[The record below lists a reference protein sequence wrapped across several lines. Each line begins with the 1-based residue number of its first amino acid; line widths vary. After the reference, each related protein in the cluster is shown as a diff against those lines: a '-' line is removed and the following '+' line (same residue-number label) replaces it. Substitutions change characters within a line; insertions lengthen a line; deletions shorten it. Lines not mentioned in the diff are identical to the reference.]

1 MTNKEKL
8 QILRDR
14 EERAYELLR
23 KLEPTD
29 PAFGTCLDNSYRCMY
44 VRSEIVMAD
53 VDESLCGEG
62 VGPAPEAEQE
72 ITDIREAHELP
83 EEGTDACDP
92 APAQEPETE
101 QPKPEEGTDACDPA
115 PAQEPETKPETE
127 QPKPEA
133 KEEAAAPATN
143 DAPQLTKEDM
153 VNRLTPI
160 SLSHPN
166 VVQRAMAEMGFSKLS
181 QIPAERY
188 GELLDKVEEAVR
200 CRQYATPRPPLA
212 RVHAVGAAQ

>member
-29 PAFGTCLDNSYRCMY
+29 PAFGTCLDNSHRCMY
-44 VRSEIVMAD
+44 VQSEIVTAD

-101 QPKPEEGTDACDPA
+101 QPKPE
-115 PAQEPETKPETE
+115 
-127 QPKPEA
+127 A

-143 DAPQLTKEDM
+143 DAPQLTQVEVRD
-153 VNRLTPI
+153 RLSAASI
-160 SLSHPN
+160 KHGSK
-166 VVQRAMAEMGFSKLS
+166 VVTGAMAEMGFNKLS
-181 QIPAERY
+181 QIPEERY

-200 CRQYATPRPPLA
+200 CRQ
-212 RVHAVGAAQ
+212 

>member
-8 QILRDR
+8 QILLDR

-29 PAFGTCLDNSYRCMY
+29 PAFGTCLDNSHRCMY

-53 VDESLCGEG
+53 ADESQCGEG
-62 VGPAPEAEQE
+62 VWPAPEADQE

-101 QPKPEEGTDACDPA
+101 QPKPE
-115 PAQEPETKPETE
+115 
-127 QPKPEA
+127 A

-143 DAPQLTKEDM
+143 DAPQLTKADM

-188 GELLDKVEEAVR
+188 GELLGKVEEAVR
-200 CRQYATPRPPLA
+200 CRQ
-212 RVHAVGAAQ
+212 

>member
-8 QILRDR
+8 QILLDR

-29 PAFGTCLDNSYRCMY
+29 PAFGTCLDNSHRCMY

-62 VGPAPEAEQE
+62 VGPAPEADQE
-72 ITDIREAHELP
+72 P
-83 EEGTDACDP
+83 
-92 APAQEPETE
+92 EPETE
-101 QPKPEEGTDACDPA
+101 V
-115 PAQEPETKPETE
+115 E

-143 DAPQLTKEDM
+143 DAPQLTRVEVRD
-153 VNRLTPI
+153 RLSAVSI
-160 SLSHPN
+160 KHGSD
-166 VVQRAMAEMGFSKLS
+166 VVTRAMAELGFVKLS

-200 CRQYATPRPPLA
+200 CRQ
-212 RVHAVGAAQ
+212 

>member
-8 QILRDR
+8 QILLDR

-29 PAFGTCLDNSYRCMY
+29 PAFGTCLDNSHRCMY

-53 VDESLCGEG
+53 IDESLCGEG
-62 VGPAPEAEQE
+62 VGPAPEA
-72 ITDIREAHELP
+72 D
-83 EEGTDACDP
+83 
-92 APAQEPETE
+92 QEPGTE

-115 PAQEPETKPETE
+115 PAQEPEPEPETETE
-127 QPKPEA
+127 QPKPET
-133 KEEAAAPATN
+133 KKGAAATATN
-143 DAPQLTKEDM
+143 GAPQLTKEDM

-181 QIPAERY
+181 QIPAKRY
-188 GELLDKVEEAVR
+188 TELLGKVEEAVR
-200 CRQYATPRPPLA
+200 CRQ
-212 RVHAVGAAQ
+212 

>member
-8 QILRDR
+8 QILLDR

-29 PAFGTCLDNSYRCMY
+29 PAFGTCLDNSRRCMY

-53 VDESLCGEG
+53 ADESQCGEG
-62 VGPAPEAEQE
+62 VGHAPEAEQE

-101 QPKPEEGTDACDPA
+101 QPKPE
-115 PAQEPETKPETE
+115 
-127 QPKPEA
+127 A

-143 DAPQLTKEDM
+143 DAPQLTQVEVRD
-153 VNRLTPI
+153 RLSAASI
-160 SLSHPN
+160 KHGSK
-166 VVQRAMAEMGFSKLS
+166 VVTGAMAGMGFNKLS
-181 QIPAERY
+181 QIPEERY
-188 GELLDKVEEAVR
+188 GELLDRVEEAVR
-200 CRQYATPRPPLA
+200 CRQ
-212 RVHAVGAAQ
+212 

>member
-29 PAFGTCLDNSYRCMY
+29 PAFGTCLDNSHRCMY

-62 VGPAPEAEQE
+62 VGPAPEADQE
-72 ITDIREAHELP
+72 
-83 EEGTDACDP
+83 
-92 APAQEPETE
+92 
-101 QPKPEEGTDACDPA
+101 
-115 PAQEPETKPETE
+115 PETE

-200 CRQYATPRPPLA
+200 CRQ
-212 RVHAVGAAQ
+212 

>member
-8 QILRDR
+8 QILLDR

-29 PAFGTCLDNSYRCMY
+29 PAFGTCLDNFHRCMY

-53 VDESLCGEG
+53 ADESQCDEG
-62 VGPAPEAEQE
+62 VGTAPEA
-72 ITDIREAHELP
+72 
-83 EEGTDACDP
+83 DP
-92 APAQEPETE
+92 EPES
-101 QPKPEEGTDACDPA
+101 
-115 PAQEPETKPETE
+115 ETE

-133 KEEAAAPATN
+133 KEGAAATATN
-143 DAPQLTKEDM
+143 GAPQLTKEDM

-200 CRQYATPRPPLA
+200 CRQ
-212 RVHAVGAAQ
+212 

>member
-1 MTNKEKL
+1 MTNEEKL
-8 QILRDR
+8 QILLDR

-29 PAFGTCLDNSYRCMY
+29 PAFGTCLDNSHRCMY
-44 VRSEIVMAD
+44 VRSEIVMASID
-53 VDESLCGEG
+53 GQLCGEG
-62 VGPAPEAEQE
+62 VGPETETEQPK
-72 ITDIREAHELP
+72 P
-83 EEGTDACDP
+83 EERTDACDP
-92 APAQEPETE
+92 APAQEPEAE
-101 QPKPEEGTDACDPA
+101 QT
-115 PAQEPETKPETE
+115 
-127 QPKPEA
+127 KPEA
-133 KEEAAAPATN
+133 KKEAAAPATN

-200 CRQYATPRPPLA
+200 CRQ
-212 RVHAVGAAQ
+212 

>member
-1 MTNKEKL
+1 MTNEEKL
-8 QILRDR
+8 QILLDR

-23 KLEPTD
+23 KLEPTSGEF
-29 PAFGTCLDNSYRCMY
+29 AICLQNASRCY
-44 VRSEIVMAD
+44 CVRTDLEYAGLVVAERGPISDKDEELKGIAD
-53 VDESLCGEG
+53 YG
-62 VGPAPEAEQE
+62 VGDVPGAPGHSEPNNEDA
-72 ITDIREAHELP
+72 A
-83 EEGTDACDP
+83 DACDP
-92 APAQEPETE
+92 APAQEPE
-101 QPKPEEGTDACDPA
+101 
-115 PAQEPETKPETE
+115 PETE

-153 VNRLTPI
+153 VNLLTPI

-188 GELLDKVEEAVR
+188 TELLDKVEEAVR
-200 CRQYATPRPPLA
+200 CRQ
-212 RVHAVGAAQ
+212 

>member
-8 QILRDR
+8 QILLDR

-23 KLEPTD
+23 TLEPTD
-29 PAFGTCLDNSYRCMY
+29 PAFGTCLDNSHRCMY

-53 VDESLCGEG
+53 VDEHLCGEG
-62 VGPAPEAEQE
+62 VGP
-72 ITDIREAHELP
+72 
-83 EEGTDACDP
+83 
-92 APAQEPETE
+92 EPETE

-115 PAQEPETKPETE
+115 PAQEPEPEQT
-127 QPKPEA
+127 KPEA
-133 KEEAAAPATN
+133 KKEAAAPATN

-200 CRQYATPRPPLA
+200 CRQ
-212 RVHAVGAAQ
+212 

>member
-1 MTNKEKL
+1 MTNEEKL
-8 QILRDR
+8 QILLDR

-23 KLEPTD
+23 TLEPTD
-29 PAFGTCLDNSYRCMY
+29 PAFGTCLDNSHRCMY
-44 VRSEIVMAD
+44 VRSEIVMASID
-53 VDESLCGEG
+53 GQLCGEG
-62 VGPAPEAEQE
+62 VG
-72 ITDIREAHELP
+72 
-83 EEGTDACDP
+83 
-92 APAQEPETE
+92 
-101 QPKPEEGTDACDPA
+101 
-115 PAQEPETKPETE
+115 PETE

-181 QIPAERY
+181 QIPPERY
-188 GELLDKVEEAVR
+188 GELLDKVEEAVK
-200 CRQYATPRPPLA
+200 CRQ
-212 RVHAVGAAQ
+212 